1 MRYILLWGG
10 IILVEFIDKTEEKAG
25 TKINR
30 KNLMAAQG
38 FMNQETIFVEE
49 DGSIVTTN
57 GDGHIYKVTFN
68 TDGSITETF
77 SGEKTIMKT
86 TKFEGN
92 KIIEVVL

>member
-1 MRYILLWGG
+1 M
-10 IILVEFIDKTEEKAG
+10 VEFIDKTEQKAG

-38 FMNQETIFVEE
+38 FINQETVFAEE
-49 DGSIVTTN
+49 DGSIVITN
-57 GDGHIYKVTFN
+57 ADGHTYTVTFN

-77 SGEKTIMKT
+77 SGEKTITKT

-92 KIIEVVL
+92 KIIEVIL

>member
-1 MRYILLWGG
+1 M
-10 IILVEFIDKTEEKAG
+10 VEFIDKTAEKEG

-38 FMNQETIFVEE
+38 FVNQETVFAD
-49 DGSIVTTN
+49 DGSIVATN
-57 GDGHIYKVTFN
+57 GDGHTYTVTFN

-77 SGEKTIMKT
+77 SGEKTITKT

-92 KIIEVVL
+92 KIVEVVL

>member
-1 MRYILLWGG
+1 M
-10 IILVEFIDKTEEKAG
+10 VEFIDKTEQKAG

-38 FMNQETIFVEE
+38 FINQETVFAEE
-49 DGSIVTTN
+49 DGSIVITN
-57 GDGHIYKVTFN
+57 ADGHTYTVSFN
-68 TDGSITETF
+68 ADGGITETF

>member
-1 MRYILLWGG
+1 M
-10 IILVEFIDKTEEKAG
+10 VEFIDKTEQKAG

-38 FMNQETIFVEE
+38 FINQETVFAEE
-49 DGSIVTTN
+49 DGSIVITN
-57 GDGHIYKVTFN
+57 ADGHTYTVSFN
-68 TDGSITETF
+68 ADGSITETF

>member
-1 MRYILLWGG
+1 M
-10 IILVEFIDKTEEKAG
+10 VEFIDKTEQKAG

-38 FMNQETIFVEE
+38 FINQETVFSEE
-49 DGSIVTTN
+49 DGSIVITN
-57 GDGHIYKVTFN
+57 ADGHTYTVSFN
-68 TDGSITETF
+68 ADGSITETF

-92 KIIEVVL
+92 KIIEVIL